1 MHDSQSGQWDTV
13 NNYIGDVDH
22 PCHFA
27 LTNILYS
34 SPIVPK
40 HQVNE
45 QAKKDIMDFLLS
57 P

>member
-1 MHDSQSGQWDTV
+1 MHGSTSGQWEPVD
-13 NNYIGDVDH
+13 NYIGDLDH
-22 PCHFA
+22 PFA

-34 SPIVPK
+34 GPIVPK

-45 QAKKDIMDFLLS
+45 QAKKDITDFLLS